1 VTPAPAADTTGM
13 ALLYAGTSG
22 FAYPDWKPGFY
33 PPDLPGRRFLEHYSS
48 RLNCVEINYT
58 FRRAPSASTLR
69 SWVEHTPGG
78 FVFAVKAH
86 QRITHARRLKDAEEP
101 LDYFLRTLEPLRAAG
116 RLGPILLQLPP
127 ALEADVP
134 RLAGFLPLLPREL
147 RFTVEFRH
155 VSWFT
160 EEVYGL
166 LREHGVALC
175 LAESETLETPT
186 VITADLVYHRLRRP
200 GYTAED
206 LERFAGTAR
215 ASVRA
220 GRDVYMLFKHEE
232 DPQGALDAERLLAV
246 A

>member
-1 VTPAPAADTTGM
+1 VTREPGADTTGM
-13 ALLYAGTSG
+13 AFLYAGTSG
-22 FAYPDWKPGFY
+22 FAYPAWKPEFY
-33 PPDLPGRRFLEHYSS
+33 PPDVPAKRFLSHYAS

-58 FRRAPSASTLR
+58 FRRAPSASTLA
-69 SWVEHTPGG
+69 SWIQSTPDG

-86 QRITHARRLKDAEEP
+86 QRITHARRLKDTGEP
-101 LDYFLRTLEPLRAAG
+101 LAFFLQTLEPLRAAG

-134 RLAGFLPLLPREL
+134 RLAAFFSLLPREL
-147 RFTVEFRH
+147 RFTIEFRH
-155 VSWFT
+155 ASWFT

-175 LAESETLETPT
+175 LAESETLETPP
-186 VITADLVYHRLRRP
+186 VITADFVYHRLRKP
-200 GYTAED
+200 GYTMGD
-206 LERFAGTAR
+206 LDRFAASAR
-215 ASVRA
+215 ASLEA

-232 DPQGALDAERLLAV
+232 EPQGALDAERLLA